1 MKRVPGASLKNYNS
15 FGVEAYAGELL
26 TLESEED
33 LEVIANEPGFDPAND
48 LILGEGTNVLFAGDV
63 SGRVILNRITG
74 KSIIE
79 TSQDSALIEACGG
92 ENWHQLV
99 VWSLDQGLSGLEN
112 LSLIPGL
119 AGAAPIQNIG
129 AYGVELAD
137 SLHSVEVFDPVSKR
151 RHDIQKN
158 DCGFG
163 YRDSRFKSR
172 DNGRFLITRIR
183 LRLDRK
189 FKPRL
194 AYAGIEHELRMQ
206 GIDSPTATD
215 VSNAV
220 IRIRQRK
227 LPDPKVI
234 GNAGSF
240 FKNPLVKRSLAKALV
255 REYSGLPVYPVDDKN
270 AKLSAAWL
278 IESCGWKG
286 RSMGEAAVYDKHA
299 LVLINKGQATGQDIL
314 ALADTIRDSVK
325 GRFGID
331 LQAEPRII
339 SQ

>member
-1 MKRVPGASLKNYNS
+1 MKRVLNASLKKYNS
-15 FGVEAYAGELL
+15 FGVEAHAGELI
-26 TLESEED
+26 TLETQND
-33 LEVIANEPGFDPAND
+33 LDILAGELAFDPAND
-48 LILGEGTNVLFAGDV
+48 LVLGDGSNILFAGDV

-74 KSIIE
+74 KTILE
-79 TSQDSALIEACGG
+79 TSKDSALIEACGG

-137 SLHSVEVFDPVSKR
+137 ILHSVEVLDSVSGQR
-151 RHDIQKN
+151 NDIQN
-158 DCGFG
+158 TDCDFA

-172 DNGRFLITRIR
+172 DRGRFLITRIR
-183 LRLDRK
+183 LRLDRN

-194 AYAGIEHELRMQ
+194 AYAGIGDELLSQ
-206 GIDSPTATD
+206 GIESPTARD

-240 FKNPLVKRSLAKALV
+240 FKNPLVNRSLATTLAK
-255 REYSGLPVYPVDDKN
+255 EYSGLPVYPVDDVN

-314 ALADTIRDSVK
+314 TLAEAIQASVK
-325 GRFGID
+325 DRFGIE

>member
-1 MKRVPGASLKNYNS
+1 MKRVLNASLKKYNS
-15 FGVEAYAGELL
+15 FGVEAHAGELI
-26 TLESEED
+26 TLETEND
-33 LEVIANEPGFDPAND
+33 LDILAGELAFDPAND
-48 LILGEGTNVLFAGDV
+48 LVLGDGSNILFAGDV

-74 KSIIE
+74 KTILE
-79 TSQDSALIEACGG
+79 TSKDSALIEACGG

-137 SLHSVEVFDPVSKR
+137 ILHSVEVLDSVSGQR
-151 RHDIQKN
+151 NDIQN
-158 DCGFG
+158 VDCDFA

-172 DNGRFLITRIR
+172 DRGRFLITRIR
-183 LRLDRK
+183 LRLDRN

-194 AYAGIEHELRMQ
+194 AYAGIGDELLSQ
-206 GIDSPTATD
+206 GIESPTARD

-240 FKNPLVKRSLAKALV
+240 FKNPLVNRSLATTLAK
-255 REYSGLPVYPVDDKN
+255 EYSGLPVYPVDDKN

-314 ALADTIRDSVK
+314 TLAEAIQASVK
-325 GRFGID
+325 DRFGIE

>member
-1 MKRVPGASLKNYNS
+1 MKRVLNASLKKYNS
-15 FGVEAYAGELL
+15 FGVEAHAGELI
-26 TLESEED
+26 TLETEND
-33 LEVIANEPGFDPAND
+33 LDILAGELAFDPAND
-48 LILGEGTNVLFAGDV
+48 LVLGDGSNILFAGDV

-74 KSIIE
+74 KTILE
-79 TSQDSALIEACGG
+79 TSKDSALIEACGG

-137 SLHSVEVFDPVSKR
+137 ILHSVEVLDSVSGQR
-151 RHDIQKN
+151 NDIQN
-158 DCGFG
+158 TDCDFA

-172 DNGRFLITRIR
+172 DRGRFLITRIR
-183 LRLDRK
+183 LRLDRN

-194 AYAGIEHELRMQ
+194 AYAGIGDELLSQ
-206 GIDSPTATD
+206 GIESPTARD

-240 FKNPLVKRSLAKALV
+240 FKNPMVNRSLATALAK
-255 REYSGLPVYPVDDKN
+255 EYSGLPVYPVDDKN

-314 ALADTIRDSVK
+314 TLAEAIQASIKD
-325 GRFGID
+325 RFGIE

>member
-1 MKRVPGASLKNYNS
+1 MKRVLNASLKKYNS
-15 FGVEAYAGELL
+15 FGVEAHAGELI
-26 TLESEED
+26 TLETEND
-33 LEVIANEPGFDPAND
+33 LDILAGELAFDPAND
-48 LILGEGTNVLFAGDV
+48 LVLGDGSNILFAGDV

-74 KSIIE
+74 KTILE
-79 TSQDSALIEACGG
+79 TSKDSALIEACGG

-137 SLHSVEVFDPVSKR
+137 ILHSVEVLDSVSGQR
-151 RHDIQKN
+151 NDIQN
-158 DCGFG
+158 TDCDFA

-172 DNGRFLITRIR
+172 DRGRFLITRIR
-183 LRLDRK
+183 LRLDRN

-194 AYAGIEHELRMQ
+194 AYAGIGDELLTQ
-206 GIDSPTATD
+206 GIESPTARD

-240 FKNPLVKRSLAKALV
+240 FKNPLVNRSLATTLAK
-255 REYSGLPVYPVDDKN
+255 EYSGLPVYPVDDEN

-314 ALADTIRDSVK
+314 TLAEAIQASIKD
-325 GRFGID
+325 RFGIE

-339 SQ
+339 RQ

>member
-1 MKRVPGASLKNYNS
+1 MKRVLNASLKKYNS
-15 FGVEAYAGELL
+15 FGVEAHAGELI
-26 TLESEED
+26 TLETEND
-33 LEVIANEPGFDPAND
+33 LDILAGELAFDPAND
-48 LILGEGTNVLFAGDV
+48 LVLGDGSNILFAGDV

-74 KSIIE
+74 KTILE
-79 TSQDSALIEACGG
+79 TSKDSALIEACGG

-137 SLHSVEVFDPVSKR
+137 ILHSVEVLDSVSGQR
-151 RHDIQKN
+151 NDIQN
-158 DCGFG
+158 VDCDFA

-172 DNGRFLITRIR
+172 DRGRFLITRIR
-183 LRLDRK
+183 LRLDRN

-194 AYAGIEHELRMQ
+194 AYAGIGDELLSQ
-206 GIDSPTATD
+206 GIESPTARD

-240 FKNPLVKRSLAKALV
+240 FKNPLVNRSLATTLAK
-255 REYSGLPVYPVDDKN
+255 EYSGLPVYPVDDVN

-314 ALADTIRDSVK
+314 TLAEAIQASVK
-325 GRFGID
+325 DRFGIE